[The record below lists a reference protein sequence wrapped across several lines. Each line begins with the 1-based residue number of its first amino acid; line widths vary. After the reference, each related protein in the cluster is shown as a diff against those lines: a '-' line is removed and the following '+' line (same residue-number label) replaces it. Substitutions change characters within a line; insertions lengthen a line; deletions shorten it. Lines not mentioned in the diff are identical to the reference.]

1 METKRFIGN
10 DMPRIYERIRREFGP
25 DAVIVR
31 TRSLLRDGADPL
43 IEVLAAAAEAE
54 PELALDMQWTMTGG
68 ALGRLQ
74 IARPRATVGDL
85 EDIVAREAEPVTR
98 QRLPA
103 PESASEDAPSWM
115 EGFTDG
121 APSRARRHEDAYDAV
136 PEPIRHWQPEQ
147 PPAESPAPPP
157 VEWRRRP
164 ANPGRAQPGDA
175 QPVVR
180 LPNSATVGTNLEAAG
195 FSRWAAQAVERACPD
210 ERDPERALASV
221 LSRLDVRYPEEE
233 RRAIIVMQG
242 PEGSGRTTA
251 LIRMALDCADAG
263 RETWLVAADSSRAA
277 AREQMHAYADAAGM
291 RVIDAASM
299 DAVAGIAARA
309 KPGVCVFADVPA
321 GPVHLPAP
329 AGVAVHSYLAIPAH
343 WQRGVIEQLAGSFET
358 GAFSGAVLTFTDL
371 APDLSPAL
379 SLAIET
385 GLGLAFLSSG
395 RDVGAGIIAADPQ
408 SLASGIFPV
417 TSGETTDGRLVATA

>member
-10 DMPRIYERIRREFGP
+10 DMTRIYDRIRREFGQ

-43 IEVLAAAAEAE
+43 IEVLAAAPEAE
-54 PELALDMQWTMTGG
+54 PELALDMQWTMTDG

-74 IARPRATVGDL
+74 IARPRATIGDL

-98 QRLPA
+98 QRLPS
-103 PESASEDAPSWM
+103 PEPAGEAQAGWM
-115 EGFTDG
+115 DGFSSHTG
-121 APSRARRHEDAYDAV
+121 PRPLHEDDLYEAA
-136 PEPIRHWQPEQ
+136 PEPIRHWHPEQ
-147 PPAESPAPPP
+147 PPAEAPAPPP
-157 VEWRRRP
+157 VEWGRRP
-164 ANPGRAQPGDA
+164 SNPGRRGEPS
-175 QPVVR
+175 PVVR
-180 LPNSATVGTNLEAAG
+180 LPNSATVASRLEEAG
-195 FSRWAAQAVERACPD
+195 FSRTAAFAVERACPD
-210 ERDPERALASV
+210 ERDPARALADT
-221 LSRLDVRYPEEE
+221 LSRLEVEYPDEE

-242 PEGSGRTTA
+242 PEGAGRTTA
-251 LIRMALDCADAG
+251 LMRMALDCADAG

-291 RVIDAASM
+291 RVIDASSM
-299 DAVAGIAARA
+299 DAIAAIAARA
-309 KPGVCVFADVPA
+309 RPGVCVFADIPA
-321 GPVHLPAP
+321 GPAHLPAP

-343 WQRGVIEQLAGSFET
+343 WQRGAIEQLAGSFET
-358 GAFSGAVLTFTDL
+358 EAFSGAVLTFTDL

-379 SLAIET
+379 SLAIEA

-395 RDVGAGIIAADPQ
+395 RDVGAGIVAADPR